1 MIDWCIQ
8 CADAGCVLTGHK
20 DFKHRDFAYMFVR
33 IMKDAL
39 SVSIEPEFFER
50 ETAKDGKWSDTFALH
65 EKFYGAFIKDQW
77 IGQIIGKRWFKKSYW
92 TFMKHMIDE
101 AWPNMK
107 YLSDYK
113 MKVEIDK
120 NGCVRFKFSKKR
132 K

>member
-8 CADAGCVLTGHK
+8 CADTGCVLTKHK
-20 DFKHRDFAYMFVR
+20 DESHRDFAYMFIR

-50 ETAKDGKWSDTFALH
+50 ETTKDSGRSDTFILH

-77 IGQIIGKRWFKKSYW
+77 ISQIIGKRWFKKSYW
-92 TFMKHMIDE
+92 AFMKHMIDD

-107 YLSDYK
+107 YWTDYK

-120 NGCVRFKFSKKR
+120 YGCVRFIFNKKF
-132 K
+132 